1 MVAADDWLCVE
12 GVDYY
17 PQYQQQQQQ
26 QDQHHRPLPPMA
38 NFMREV
44 VLLLSSSSVKFFE
57 SILFL
62 TKICVVFTRKIFDL
76 KQKRTQTSG

>member
-1 MVAADDWLCVE
+1 MRRAWLKPMVAADDWLCVE

-26 QDQHHRPLPPMA
+26 QDHHHRPLPPMA

-44 VLLLSSSSVKFFE
+44 VLLLSFSS
-57 SILFL
+57 LN
-62 TKICVVFTRKIFDL
+62 IF
-76 KQKRTQTSG
+76 